1 MPNFQAHPNI
11 SELSKLKAEK
21 REGKISKRHPKYRN
35 PMSLHKMCLAGIG
48 GEFTVA
54 SAIGHPNSATPA
66 IKTKTKQKTLKP
78 TELTK

>member
-1 MPNFQAHPNI
+1 
-11 SELSKLKAEK
+11 
-21 REGKISKRHPKYRN
+21 
-35 PMSLHKMCLAGIG
+35 MSLHKMCLAGIG